1 MPIAD
6 KLEAAKKIDALLK
19 AVLAHGGFRLKY
31 RITVPPAPEQ
41 PPEDW
46 DQPLIH
52 VELTGPDSPFVLAR
66 GGELLR
72 SLEYLSLKLLRL
84 ESGEHHL
91 VDFDCREFKAMRHQE
106 LKLAAEVAA
115 EKVRKTGVPYQFGPM
130 SARERRELH
139 LFFKDSADLRTESTG
154 EGMRRGV
161 VVYPKDYQERKTAP
175 SIPRLRRR

>member
-19 AVLAHGGFRLKY
+19 SVLANGGFRLKY
-31 RITVPPAPEQ
+31 RITAPPVSAQASEDWEQ
-41 PPEDW
+41 P
-46 DQPLIH
+46 QIL
-52 VELTGPDSPFVLAR
+52 VELTGPDSPLVLAR

-72 SLEYLSLKLLRL
+72 SLEYLSLKILRL

-91 VDFDCREFKAMRHQE
+91 VSFDCREFKAMRHQE

-115 EKVRKTGVPYQFGPM
+115 EKVRKTGMPYQFGPM

-139 LFFKDSADLRTESTG
+139 LLFKDSPDLRTESTG
-154 EGMRRGV
+154 EGMRRSV

-175 SIPRLRRR
+175 TIRRLRRR